1 MIPCPDATCDCDLQG
16 TERLL
21 PDLAA
26 FATGL
31 LQTAIGAPNCRP
43 PLARKS
49 RASMIKTNHP
59 VDGCQPVRDSS
70 VVPRIGDQSSS
81 PSSEHDHG
89 CRR

>member
-31 LQTAIGAPNCRP
+31 RQTGLLEFMADSQHSGRAI
-43 PLARKS
+43 
-49 RASMIKTNHP
+49 
-59 VDGCQPVRDSS
+59 
-70 VVPRIGDQSSS
+70 RIG
-81 PSSEHDHG
+81 
-89 CRR
+89 